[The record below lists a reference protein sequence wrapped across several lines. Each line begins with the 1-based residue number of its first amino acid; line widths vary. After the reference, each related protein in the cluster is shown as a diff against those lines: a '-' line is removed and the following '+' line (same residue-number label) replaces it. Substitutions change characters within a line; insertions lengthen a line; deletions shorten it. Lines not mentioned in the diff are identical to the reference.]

1 MKALG
6 VDVICNS
13 IVLVILVWT
22 ARVIHQKVTIKKRD
36 MLQVIYLLIST
47 IGFQISLDLKQMYD
61 TDTNV

>member
-22 ARVIHQKVTIKKRD
+22 AQLIHQKVTIKKRD
-36 MLQVIYLLIST
+36 MLQVIYLLICT